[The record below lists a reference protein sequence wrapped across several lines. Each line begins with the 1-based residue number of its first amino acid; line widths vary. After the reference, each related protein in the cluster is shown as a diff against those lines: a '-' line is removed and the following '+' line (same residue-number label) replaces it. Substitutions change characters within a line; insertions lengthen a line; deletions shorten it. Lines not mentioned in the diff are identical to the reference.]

1 MMPPLMTGYEDH
13 PDVSWTTKQQ
23 KANENVWQLQLKTSE
38 PRGLSKKGQFEK
50 YLLIWSDSTAG

>member
-1 MMPPLMTGYEDH
+1 MTGYEDH